1 MAMAGV
7 TFSYDNFKALLDLNI
22 GMASRLDEN
31 RSESFTVLFCDF
43 LGMETD
49 MIESNLSGLLR
60 SSDSIV
66 SYGGYYFF
74 VMPYTDRHGTG
85 IVKRV
90 FDEVF
95 STMIRSCAVC
105 YPVNGE
111 NSTELLD
118 ALYTE
123 AKKTHHIALD
133 CLYDTSVTKSFLDY

>member
-7 TFSYDNFKALLDLNI
+7 TFSYDNFKALIDLNI
-22 GMASRLDEN
+22 GIASRLDEN

-43 LGMETD
+43 LGMEEEL
-49 MIESNLSGLLR
+49 INSNLSGLLR

-95 STMIRSCAVC
+95 FTMIRSCAVC

-111 NSTELLD
+111 NSGELFD
-118 ALYTE
+118 TLYTE
-123 AKKTHHIALD
+123 AKKTHQISLD
-133 CLYDTSVTKSFLDY
+133 CLYDASVAKTFRDY